1 MGKKLT
7 PELQRYKEE
16 FDFLHRKIGE
26 LEWERATMFYGRKA
40 VTRSEIEMLED
51 QIENYCANIVI
62 LIEKIKDE
70 VKRANQCK

>member
-1 MGKKLT
+1 MGKNLT

-40 VTRSEIEMLED
+40 VTRSEIEMLEG
-51 QIENYCANIVI
+51 QIENYCANIGI